1 MNIWDINANIEK
13 ILELYWKGYDFYKAL
28 EIVKEG
34 EKVEKEVRRLKRNE
48 KLKRHARAIAF
59 CKENAELG
67 SEEIIKRLIRDFG
80 YARGSAYNISREAVT
95 GKVGG
100 KYIKKSLKA
109 YLDSLEVEEQKAYE
123 RKMLEEEL
131 SRPKFFF

>member
-1 MNIWDINANIEK
+1 M
-13 ILELYWKGYDFYKAL
+13 LE
-28 EIVKEG
+28 
-34 EKVEKEVRRLKRNE
+34 
-48 KLKRHARAIAF
+48 RHTRAIAF

-100 KYIKKSLKA
+100 SHAKYMKKNLRA
-109 YLDSLEVEEQKAYE
+109 YLDSLEAEEQKAYE

-131 SRPKFFF
+131 DRPKFFF

>member
-1 MNIWDINANIEK
+1 M
-13 ILELYWKGYDFYKAL
+13 
-28 EIVKEG
+28 
-34 EKVEKEVRRLKRNE
+34 
-48 KLKRHARAIAF
+48 LKRHARAIAF

-100 KYIKKSLKA
+100 KHIKKNLRA

-131 SRPKFFF
+131 NRPKFFF

>member
-1 MNIWDINANIEK
+1 M
-13 ILELYWKGYDFYKAL
+13 
-28 EIVKEG
+28 
-34 EKVEKEVRRLKRNE
+34 
-48 KLKRHARAIAF
+48 LKRHARAIAF

-95 GKVGG
+95 GKIRG
-100 KYIKKSLKA
+100 KHIKKNLRA
-109 YLDSLEVEEQKAYE
+109 YLDSLEAEEQKAYE